1 MTAAFGTVLA
11 LLARCA
17 KGDRGITEGSTVDVS
32 IMER

>member
-11 LLARCA
+11 LLTRRA